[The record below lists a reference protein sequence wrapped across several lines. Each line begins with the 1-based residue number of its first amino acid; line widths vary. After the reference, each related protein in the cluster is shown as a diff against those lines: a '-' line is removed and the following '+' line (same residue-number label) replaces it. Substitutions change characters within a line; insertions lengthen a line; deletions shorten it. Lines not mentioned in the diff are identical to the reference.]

1 VGLKRGLNT
10 GSSHRKISHFHTAF
24 TEIHLFFTAI
34 VFNEVTAFCGAAL
47 KKMISQ
53 QNYLPDTA
61 PFAWHKVHS
70 PHLTPQPQITQHEN
84 AAYSSGSL
92 NVRLATHASDLAQAQ
107 RLRHAVFLDEFG
119 VNCGQGG
126 VDADEF
132 DAFCDHLLVQECA
145 TGRVVGTYR
154 MLNSAN
160 AKRCGKRYGQDEFS
174 GQLWQQMGDNMVELG
189 RACIHPSFRSGAA
202 LMKLWQGIMDYLSRQ
217 QARYAIGYASVG
229 LRDGGLSAS
238 ATFQFLAKLERVWP
252 GDQLQPITP
261 YSAVRAIDIGELGEP
276 PALIKGYARMGAF
289 SIGAPAFD
297 PVFNTADFPML
308 LDMTQLDK
316 RYARHFNVAKSLST
330 LN

>member
-1 VGLKRGLNT
+1 
-10 GSSHRKISHFHTAF
+10 
-24 TEIHLFFTAI
+24 
-34 VFNEVTAFCGAAL
+34 
-47 KKMISQ
+47 MISQ
-53 QNYLPDTA
+53 QNYLPDTSA
-61 PFAWHKVHS
+61 FAWHKAQG
-70 PHLTPQPQITQHEN
+70 PHRADHPQVAPHEN
-84 AAYSSGSL
+84 AAYSSASL
-92 NVRLATHASDLAQAQ
+92 TVRLATHANELIQAQ

-119 VNCGQGG
+119 VNCGQDGI
-126 VDADEF
+126 DADEF
-132 DAFCDHLLVQECA
+132 DAFCDHLLVQESA

-174 GQLWQQMGDNMVELG
+174 SQLWQQMDDNMVELG

-202 LMKLWQGIMDYLSRQ
+202 LMKLWQGIMDYLNRQ

-229 LRDGGLSAS
+229 LGDGGLSAS
-238 ATFQFLAKLERVWP
+238 ATMQFLAKLERVWP
-252 GDQLQPITP
+252 GDPLQPIQP
-261 YSAVRAIDIGELGEP
+261 YSNVRAIDVRDLGEP

-316 RYARHFNVAKSLST
+316 RYAKHFKVPHSLST